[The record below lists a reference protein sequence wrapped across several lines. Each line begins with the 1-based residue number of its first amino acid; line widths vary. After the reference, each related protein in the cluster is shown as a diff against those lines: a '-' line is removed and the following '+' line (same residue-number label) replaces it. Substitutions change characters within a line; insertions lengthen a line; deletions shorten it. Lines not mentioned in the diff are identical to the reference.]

1 MPRKAQ
7 TATPED
13 GAPKEV
19 MEEPAPRKKHAPDNL
34 RAALKALPE
43 GTKERQAFE
52 EHGQGYTRE
61 EFREF
66 WLEAI
71 KAEPQKQKKAAPAE

>member
-1 MPRKAQ
+1 MTAKNAKKA
-7 TATPED
+7 AED
-13 GAPKEV
+13 QPG
-19 MEEPAPRKKHAPDNL
+19 RKKHAPDNL
-34 RAALKALPE
+34 RDVLKKLPA
-43 GTKERQAFE
+43 GTKERQALE

-61 EFREF
+61 TFREF